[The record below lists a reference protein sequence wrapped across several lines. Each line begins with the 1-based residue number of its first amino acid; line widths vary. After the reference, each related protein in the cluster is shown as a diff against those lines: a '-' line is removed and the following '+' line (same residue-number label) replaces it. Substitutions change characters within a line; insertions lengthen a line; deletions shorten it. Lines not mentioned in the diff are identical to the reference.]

1 MKIFCDTSV
10 LVAASVDNHPHHPE
24 ADAVL
29 NRIYAGD
36 DSGHASAHTLAETF
50 SVLSRM
56 PSQPKLDPQAALKI
70 LEDLIPH
77 FAFVPLAV
85 GDYLRSIR
93 ELTALKLGG
102 GRVYDLLHLHA
113 AGKAGVDR
121 IYTFNAVEWKKL
133 VPSLAASIHVPPAV
147 TQK

>member
-29 NRIYAGD
+29 NRIYAGE

-56 PSQPKLDPQAALKI
+56 PSQPKLDSQVALKI

-77 FAFVPLAV
+77 FTFVPLAV
-85 GDYLRSIR
+85 DDYLRSIR

-102 GRVYDLLHLHA
+102 GVFMSFCICTRLEKPGWIVVIL
-113 AGKAGVDR
+113 
-121 IYTFNAVEWKKL
+121 
-133 VPSLAASIHVPPAV
+133 S
-147 TQK
+147 TQSNGSKR